1 MARCLSVVFKSFK
14 NQVLLPTD
22 FILLSDN
29 KNIIIVVLTTFQVQY
44 AATMDIMFWFVWAVF
59 V

>member
-1 MARCLSVVFKSFK
+1 M
-14 NQVLLPTD
+14 LLPTD